1 VSAAR
6 KPTKAEIAARDQ
18 AIAEAGGFAPP
29 QAGAP
34 GFDALVGQKTTV
46 QALRR
51 ALQRHRLP
59 HALLLHGPV
68 GVGKATCAG
77 ILAQAVNCAV
87 GNFVEACGE
96 CASCHKVARGL
107 HPDVLW
113 VQPSGRYI
121 TIDQITHRR
130 RSGGGAS
137 TEAGDA
143 DQPRTVSRKKPEQE
157 PIVSWVGYRPYEG
170 QRRVVIIADAP
181 AMNTASQN
189 ALLKTL
195 EEPPPSALLVLV
207 TANPG
212 RLLPTIRSRC
222 QTLRLQPLGTAL
234 MRRNLEQAHGMPP
247 EEARLRAALAPGS
260 LGRAI
265 SLDLEEYGVR
275 RDAAEAAVEDAYDGG
290 AALLASA
297 ETLLGAGAG
306 DRKVEQAASAMEA
319 VRDVLRDLLVV
330 ANGSSPELVINV
342 DRVDDWSDWAG
353 KLEPE
358 AIVEALRAVQQA
370 DDRLRGPLPPNAK
383 LTVEEALIGVG
394 TALRNG
400 ARA

>member
-1 VSAAR
+1 MSATR
-6 KPTKAEIAARDQ
+6 KPSKAEIAARDE
-18 AIAEAGGFAPP
+18 AIDGAGGIAPP

-34 GFDALVGQKTTV
+34 GFEALVGQETTV

-77 ILAQAVNCAV
+77 ILAQAVNCPV
-87 GNFVEACGE
+87 GNFVDACGE
-96 CASCHKVARGL
+96 CASCRKVARGL

-121 TIDQITHRR
+121 TIDQITYRR
-130 RSGGGAS
+130 RSGRGAS
-137 TEAGDA
+137 ESGD
-143 DQPRTVSRKKPEQE
+143 DSDETRRKSRKKAEQE
-157 PIVSWVGYRPYEG
+157 PIVSWVGYKPYEG
-170 QRRVVIIADAP
+170 QRRVVIIDDAH
-181 AMNTASQN
+181 AMNVPSQN

-222 QTLRLQPLGTAL
+222 QTLRLQPLGTTL
-234 MRRNLEQAHGMPP
+234 MRRNLEEAHSMSA

-265 SLDLEEYGVR
+265 SLDLDEYAAR
-275 RDAAEAAVEDAYDGG
+275 RDVAESAVEDAYEGG

-297 ETLLGAGAG
+297 EALLGAGAG

-330 ANGSSPELVINV
+330 ANGSSRDLVINV
-342 DRVDDWSDWAG
+342 DRIDDWSDWGG
-353 KLEPE
+353 KLDPE

-394 TALRNG
+394 AALRNG